1 MQCKDQIASL
11 EYLLSLQSIIITRR
25 FVSVYVGCLAW
36 KPHSPLKR
44 YNCWVSS
51 DVAAQKA
58 KDSILSLRSEPTE
71 KTHLY
76 AAMTTPDDNEVIS
89 NPATLPKYSKSRQ
102 SAASFISL
110 DIDIGDIQVGE
121 GGEGRNNT
129 PTLSSKTS
137 DTLSHIVEEDMTL
150 WGILRFKIRR
160 VVEHISVQILSIVLI
175 IVDVSLTISSIAS
188 TDEDYDKTVRMVSNV
203 FLGYF
208 VLEICLRF
216 LAIGPHRFVRTVW
229 EVADAVVIL
238 ISLIITV
245 TVTDPEGRE
254 FGQLSILG
262 RIFRLVRLIRL
273 IPQCRRCILSVRLTT
288 SENKRRY
295 REEGYDLDLTYIT
308 ERVIAMS
315 FPSSGWLA
323 LYRNPIEEV
332 AKFFKSKYK
341 GHYRIYNLCSERDYD
356 YEPFDFSVQR
366 YMIDDHNVPTLH
378 QMYDFV
384 RDAQRFLKKSD
395 KNVIAVHCK
404 GGKGRTGSMIC
415 AYLMYSAK
423 AQFSTGEGTREY
435 FATRRSD
442 LRVSSKFQGV
452 QTPSQCRFIDYWQEI
467 IQTYDCVIPEAPSI
481 FIKRLI
487 VHSPPHP
494 IQSPSC
500 NMLVEVCD
508 RSQPLSSFNL
518 MSCSSLCKVSNNDGD
533 LVIEFHDQA
542 KPCVTGD
549 TKIRFKSPNLP
560 IKYDKASFYFW
571 FNTTFVKGG
580 EVRIE
585 REMLDNPH
593 FVKYNKV
600 YDENFAVT
608 VVFDSKQ
615 QQRLV

>member
-1 MQCKDQIASL
+1 MSL
-11 EYLLSLQSIIITRR
+11 PKEET
-25 FVSVYVGCLAW
+25 
-36 KPHSPLKR
+36 
-44 YNCWVSS
+44 
-51 DVAAQKA
+51 DV
-58 KDSILSLRSEPTE
+58 LENP
-71 KTHLY
+71 
-76 AAMTTPDDNEVIS
+76 VIS
-89 NPATLPKYSKSRQ
+89 AKMYKSRQ
-102 SAASFISL
+102 SGASFISL
-110 DIDIGDIQVGE
+110 DIDYGLEAE
-121 GGEGRNNT
+121 GGNST
-129 PTLSSKTS
+129 VSSSTA
-137 DTLSHIVEEDMTL
+137 DTLNHIIEEDMT
-150 WGILRFKIRR
+150 ILGKVRFRVRR
-160 VVEHISVQILSIVLI
+160 VVEHIAVQILSIVLI
-175 IVDVSLTISSIAS
+175 IVDVSITISSIAS
-188 TDEDYDKTVRMVSNV
+188 SDEAYDKRVRIVSNV

-216 LAIGPHRFVRTVW
+216 FAIGPERFVKTVW
-229 EVADAVVIL
+229 EVLDAVVIL
-238 ISLIITV
+238 ISLIISL
-245 TVTDPEGRE
+245 TVTDPDGRE

-262 RIFRLVRLIRL
+262 RIFRLIRLVRL
-273 IPQCRRCILSVRLTT
+273 IPQCRKCILSVRLTT

-332 AKFFKSKYK
+332 AKFFHSKHH
-341 GHYRIYNLCSERDYD
+341 GHFKIYNLCSERDYD
-356 YEPFDFSVQR
+356 YEAFDYSVQR

-378 QMYDFV
+378 QMHDFV
-384 RDAQRFLKKSD
+384 RDAQRFLKKSEE
-395 KNVIAVHCK
+395 NVISVHCK

-415 AYLMYSAK
+415 AYLLYSAK
-423 AQFSTGEGTREY
+423 TQYPTGESAREY

-442 LRVSSKFQGV
+442 LRVSGKFQGV

-467 IQTYDCVIPEAPSI
+467 VHYYDCVIPDAPSI

-500 NMLVEVCD
+500 DLLVEVWD
-508 RSQPLSSFNL
+508 RSQPISSFNL
-518 MSCSSLCKVSNNDGD
+518 SSCSSMCSVSNNDGD
-533 LVIEFHDQA
+533 LIIEFHDQA

-549 TKIRFKSPNLP
+549 IKIRFKSPNLP
-560 IKYDKASFYFW
+560 VKYDKASFFFW

-580 EVRIE
+580 EVHIE

-593 FVKYNKV
+593 FTKYNKI

-608 VVFDSKQ
+608 VVFDEKQ